1 MQGNEWSL
9 IIFTTVMQMAV
20 GSFVI
25 LGGIHFFATRRYD
38 TKAADALSDRALL
51 AIGPVV
57 VLALLVTFLHLG
69 NPLNAPRAV
78 TNLGTSWLSRE
89 ITLALVFAVGGAVF
103 ALLQWRKIGS
113 AAMRNVLGL
122 LLAAVGLVL
131 VWSMAQVYLLPTV
144 PAWNSPATVV
154 TFFITTLLLGS
165 LAVGSAFVITYQYL
179 RGRGKLPDTDIQFDI
194 LSTTLR
200 WIVLISLV
208 LLGVQ
213 FVVIPLY
220 FASLAQQGSAAA
232 ISSISLILNEGGALL
247 ALRLILLFVGAG
259 IFSIFMYRSASNQ
272 AKTRVTAYLAYS
284 AFICVLVSEIVAR
297 FLFYQSMVRIGL

>member
-1 MQGNEWSL
+1 MQANEWSL

-38 TKAADALSDRALL
+38 AKAADTLSDRALL

-57 VLALLVTFLHLG
+57 VLALLVTFFHLG
-69 NPLNAPRAV
+69 NPLNAPRAIS
-78 TNLGTSWLSRE
+78 NLGSSWLSRE
-89 ITLALVFAVGGAVF
+89 VTLAVVFAVGGAVF
-103 ALLQWRKIGS
+103 ALMQWRKIS
-113 AAMRNVLGL
+113 TATVRNAMGI
-122 LLAAVGLVL
+122 LLAAIGLLL

-144 PAWNSPATVV
+144 PAWNSPATIV

-165 LAVGSAFVITYQYL
+165 LAIGSAFVITYQYM
-179 RGRGKLPDTDIQFDI
+179 RGKGNLPDTDVQFDI

-200 WIVLISLV
+200 WIVLISLM
-208 LLGVQ
+208 LLGIQ

-220 FASLAQQGSAAA
+220 FASLAQEGSAAA
-232 ISSISLILNEGGALL
+232 LTSISLILNEGGILL
-247 ALRLILLFVGAG
+247 ALRLVLLFVGAG
-259 IFSIFMYRSASNQ
+259 IFSIFMYRSASNE

-284 AFICVLVSEIVAR
+284 AFVCVLISEVVGR
-297 FLFYQSMVRIGL
+297 LLFYESMVRIGL

>member
-1 MQGNEWSL
+1 MQANEWSL

-25 LGGIHFFATRRYD
+25 LGGVHFFATRRYGD
-38 TKAADALSDRALL
+38 QAADALSDRALL

-57 VLALLVTFLHLG
+57 ILAMLVTFLHLG
-69 NPLNAPRAV
+69 NPLNAPQAIS
-78 TNLGTSWLSRE
+78 NLGSSWLSRE
-89 ITLALVFAVGGAVF
+89 VALAVVFTIGGAIF
-103 ALLQWRKIGS
+103 ALMQWRKISTLTVRSTVGLVV
-113 AAMRNVLGL
+113 AAIGL
-122 LLAAVGLVL
+122 LL
-131 VWSMAQVYLLPTV
+131 VWAMAQVYLLPTV
-144 PAWNSPATVV
+144 PAWNSPATIV

-179 RGRGKLPDTDIQFDI
+179 RSKGTLPNTDTQFDI

-208 LLGVQ
+208 LLGIQ

-220 FASLAQQGSAAA
+220 LANLAEQGSEAALA
-232 ISSISLILNEGGALL
+232 SISLILDEGGALF

-259 IFSIFMYRSASNQ
+259 IFSIFMYR
-272 AKTRVTAYLAYS
+272 TATSENRTHITGYLAFS
-284 AFICVLVSEIVAR
+284 AFAFVLISEILGR
-297 FLFYQSMVRIGL
+297 FLFYESMMRIGL

>member
-1 MQGNEWSL
+1 MQANEWSL

-25 LGGIHFFATRRYD
+25 LGGVHFFATRRYD
-38 TKAADALSDRALL
+38 AQAADTLSDRALL
-51 AIGPVV
+51 AIGPIVI
-57 VLALLVTFLHLG
+57 LAMLVTFLHLG
-69 NPLNAPRAV
+69 NPLNAPRAIS
-78 TNLGTSWLSRE
+78 NLGSSWLSRE
-89 ITLALVFAVGGAVF
+89 VTLAAIFTIGGAVF
-103 ALLQWRKIGS
+103 AFMQWRKISTATIRNTIGLVV
-113 AAMRNVLGL
+113 AAIGL
-122 LLAAVGLVL
+122 LL

-165 LAVGSAFVITYQYL
+165 LAVGSAFVLTYQYL
-179 RGRGKLPDTDIQFDI
+179 RGRNNLPSSDTQFDI

-220 FASLAQQGSAAA
+220 LANLAEQGSEAAMA
-232 ISSISLILNEGGALL
+232 SISLILDQGGALF

-259 IFSIFMYRSASNQ
+259 IFSIFMYRSLSSESR
-272 AKTRVTAYLAYS
+272 TRMTGYLAYS
-284 AFICVLVSEIVAR
+284 AFAFVLLSEILGR
-297 FLFYQSMVRIGL
+297 FLFYESMIRIGM

>member
-1 MQGNEWSL
+1 MQANEWSL

-38 TKAADALSDRALL
+38 AQAADALSDRALL
-51 AIGPVV
+51 AIGPIV
-57 VLALLVTFLHLG
+57 VLAMLVTFLHLG
-69 NPLNAPRAV
+69 NPLNAPQAI
-78 TNLGTSWLSRE
+78 TNLGSSWLSRE
-89 ITLALVFAVGGAVF
+89 VTLAVIFTIGGAVF
-103 ALLQWRKIGS
+103 AFMQWRKISTATIRNAIGLVV
-113 AAMRNVLGL
+113 AAIGL
-122 LLAAVGLVL
+122 LL

-144 PAWNSPATVV
+144 PAWNSPATIV

-165 LAVGSAFVITYQYL
+165 LAVGSAFVLTYQYL
-179 RGRGKLPDTDIQFDI
+179 RGRGNLPSSDTQFDI

-220 FASLAQQGSAAA
+220 LANLAAQGSEAALA
-232 ISSISLILNEGGALL
+232 SISLILDQGGALF

-259 IFSIFMYRSASNQ
+259 IFSIFMYRTASSE
-272 AKTRVTAYLAYS
+272 ARTRVTGYLAYS
-284 AFICVLVSEIVAR
+284 AFAFVLVSEILGR
-297 FLFYQSMVRIGL
+297 FLFYESMIRIGM